1 MRSLLTA
8 TALAGLILSTPVYAQ
23 DQQEPAA
30 DATEAAANY
39 DATTVLATVNGT
51 EITLGHLILLRSRL
65 PQQFQQIPAD
75 VLFPNLLNQMIDQ
88 TLLADTESTSQ
99 DDDPLDIRLLLEN
112 ERRGSLANLAV
123 QGIISEPLDEAA
135 VQAAYDEQFAD
146 FEPEPEYR
154 AAHILVDSEDKA
166 KELLAQINDGADF
179 AEVAKE
185 NSTDGSAAQGGELGW
200 FGLGRMVP
208 EFEEAVVAMKPGDV
222 AGPVQTQFGWH
233 LIKLEETRDSTAPT
247 LEEVRPQIEDQI
259 RQQQVQ
265 DAIAELRD
273 GAEIDTPDTGVP
285 PSALDDEGLASGDV

>member
-30 DATEAAANY
+30 DATEAAVNY
-39 DATTVLATVNGT
+39 DASTVLATVNGT
-51 EITLGHLILLRSRL
+51 EITLGHLVLLRSRL

-88 TLLADTESTSQ
+88 TLLADTKSTSP

-123 QGIISEPLDEAA
+123 QDIISEPLDEAA

-154 AAHILVDSEDKA
+154 AAHILVDSEEKA

-208 EFEEAVVAMKPGDV
+208 EFEEAVVGMKPGEV

-247 LEEVRPQIEDQI
+247 LEEVRPQIEDQL

-285 PSALDDEGLASGDV
+285 PSALDDEGLVSGQ

>member
-30 DATEAAANY
+30 DATEAAVNY
-39 DATTVLATVNGT
+39 DASTVLATVNGT
-51 EITLGHLILLRSRL
+51 EITLGHLVLLRSRL

-88 TLLADTESTSQ
+88 TLLADTKSTSP

-123 QGIISEPLDEAA
+123 QDIISEPLDEAA

-154 AAHILVDSEDKA
+154 AAHILVDSEEKA

-208 EFEEAVVAMKPGDV
+208 EFEEAVVGMKPGEV

-247 LEEVRPQIEDQI
+247 LEEVRPQIEDQL

-273 GAEIDTPDTGVP
+273 GAEIETPDTGVP
-285 PSALDDEGLASGDV
+285 PSALDDEGLVSGQ

>member
-65 PQQFQQIPAD
+65 PHQFQQIPAD

-285 PSALDDEGLASGDV
+285 PSALDDEGLVSGQ

>member
-30 DATEAAANY
+30 DATEAAVNY
-39 DATTVLATVNGT
+39 DASTVLATVNGT
-51 EITLGHLILLRSRL
+51 EITLGHLVLLRSRL

-88 TLLADTESTSQ
+88 TLLADTKSTSP

-123 QGIISEPLDEAA
+123 QDIISEPLDEAA

-154 AAHILVDSEDKA
+154 AAHILVDSEEKA

-208 EFEEAVVAMKPGDV
+208 EFEEAVVGMKPGEV

-247 LEEVRPQIEDQI
+247 LEEVRPQIEDQL

-285 PSALDDEGLASGDV
+285 PSALDDEELVSGQ

>member
-112 ERRGSLANLAV
+112 ERRGALANLAV

-285 PSALDDEGLASGDV
+285 PSALDDEGLVSGQ

>member
-285 PSALDDEGLASGDV
+285 PSALDDEGLVSGQ